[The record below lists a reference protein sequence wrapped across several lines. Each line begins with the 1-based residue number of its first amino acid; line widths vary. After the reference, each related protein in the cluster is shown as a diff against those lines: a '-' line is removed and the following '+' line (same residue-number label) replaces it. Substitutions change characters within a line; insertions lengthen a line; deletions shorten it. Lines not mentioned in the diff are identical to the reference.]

1 MNTILYIGDTYIST
15 LGQLRQCVLDAFGNE
30 RKSTLMREIET
41 LYRDGVLQSW
51 LEQGDADEQWLANEL
66 KSIKKGID
74 SSKLCEHIALI
85 LTDELYSVNRNI
97 NDYVEVEKWMVYADG
112 IGYDVSADSKYN
124 RCKLPSKWHKLTV
137 CVQCRVTNEDAETFR
152 LSLTDY
158 GTNVGG
164 DFLLD
169 LRKYSRG
176 QLVDVKFELPN
187 TAEHDKLAL
196 NLKVVADK
204 QPLYSFCVISIK

>member
-15 LGQLRQCVLDAFGNE
+15 LGQLRQCVLDAFGNA

-41 LYRDGVLQSW
+41 LYRDGMLQSW
-51 LEQGDADEQWLANEL
+51 LEQGDADEQWLADEL
-66 KSIKKGID
+66 KSIKKDID

-85 LTDELYSVNRNI
+85 LTDELCSVSRNI
-97 NDYVEVEKWMVYADG
+97 NDYLKVEKWMVYADG
-112 IGYDVSADSKYN
+112 IGYSMSAGKYN
-124 RCKLPSKWHKLTV
+124 RCKLPPKWHKLTV

-152 LSLTDY
+152 LSMTDY
-158 GTNVGG
+158 DKNVGG

-176 QLVDVKFELPN
+176 QLVNVKFDMLN
-187 TAEHDKLAL
+187 TMKHDKLAL
-196 NLKVVADK
+196 SLKVVADK
-204 QPLYSFCVISIK
+204 QPLSSFCVISIK